1 MKKIITVT
9 LLSLTLLVSCGE
21 NKIETENISE
31 KTEKIELQPNKV
43 EESIKIEESTGSYN
57 IEAST
62 GSTVSA
68 SGELS
73 DSGSDEALDEIDK
86 LIEEISKEK

>member
-9 LLSLTLLVSCGE
+9 LLSLTLLVSCWE

-43 EESIKIEESTGSYN
+43 EESIKIEESTWSYN

-62 GSTVSA
+62 WSTVSA
-68 SGELS
+68 SWELS
-73 DSGSDEALDEIDK
+73 DSWSDEALDEIDK